1 MRALRIL
8 LITAVVLGGLFIAA
22 DRLAVNYAEGEVA
35 AKVQAQRGVGGGS
48 ADVSIKGFPFLTQVL
63 GKELDEVDVTL
74 NGVEASAGGRTLRI
88 ATMTA
93 ALHDVR
99 LGNNFSTATAAN
111 ATGTA
116 RVSYAE
122 LAKASGEDVTVAYGG
137 NGKVKVT
144 GSVDVPVLGRVTRSV
159 MSTVSIADGTT
170 IRVRADEVPGEG
182 IPGVEE
188 RVRERT
194 DFDRSV
200 AGLPAGLKLQKV
212 EATAEGVVI
221 TLTGTNVTLAG

>member
-35 AKVQAQRGVGGGS
+35 GKIQAQRGVGGGS

-74 NGVEASAGGRTLRI
+74 NGVEAQAGGRTLHI
-88 ATMTA
+88 ARMTA

-99 LGNNFSTATAAN
+99 LGGNFSTATAAT

-122 LAKASGEDVTVAYGG
+122 LAKASGEDVTVGYGG

-144 GSVDVPVLGRVTRSV
+144 GSVQVPVLGSVTRSV
-159 MSTVSIADGTT
+159 LSTVSIADGDT

-221 TLTGTNVTLAG
+221 TLTGTNVVLAG